1 MSRAQELLTDAIT
14 VEGEAVDPILIGA
27 ILGVVKDLIQGCRK
41 TGSTQ
46 AQIVSEIR
54 GEEMRALPA
63 FARKLRRAIGKD
75 KYKAVGGKQYAR
87 EVFRRAQGASY
98 ANVREFVKESVS

>member
-14 VEGEAVDPILIGA
+14 VEGEAVDPTLILG
-27 ILGVVKDLIQGCRK
+27 ILGVVKDLILGCR
-41 TGSTQ
+41 GNGASQ

-54 GEEMRALPA
+54 GDEMRALPA

-75 KYKAVGGKQYAR
+75 KYNAVGGKRYAR